1 MIIYKHIAESTEDG
15 AVFNGKIEI
24 ETASR
29 DEWEKIM
36 NMVSK
41 VGTLYECDTVC
52 HCNVKVNAETI
63 AKILDYDIR
72 GEVAP
77 YVPFFPNEC
86 E

>member
-15 AVFNGKIEI
+15 SIFNGKVEV
-24 ETASR
+24 ETNSR
-29 DEWEKIM
+29 EEWEAILKGLPTE
-36 NMVSK
+36 SK
-41 VGTLYECDTVC
+41 AVDCDTIC
-52 HCNVKVNAETI
+52 HCNVKENAEII